1 MRSQIACG
9 SVGDFLASIVQHSRD
24 MTEPVTTPV
33 EELQECGTGGYLSR
47 KELREKVLGCLAEAA
62 EVRGLK
68 ADSAL
73 RDDSVL
79 LESGLDSL
87 GFAVLVVRL
96 EETLGY
102 DPFVLMS
109 EPVYPKTFGEFLD
122 IYERCRPK
130 ENVTAC

>member
-1 MRSQIACG
+1 MHDVQGILWHQNF
-9 SVGDFLASIVQHSRD
+9 VASIVQRFPLTSR
-24 MTEPVTTPV
+24 TS
-33 EELQECGTGGYLSR
+33 GTGGFLTR
-47 KELREKVLGCLAEAA
+47 EELRKKVLACLAEAA
-62 EVRGLK
+62 EVRGLR

-73 RDDSVL
+73 TENSVL

-122 IYERCRPK
+122 
-130 ENVTAC
+130 